1 MTLGNKLV
9 SMTVSRKAGINPLNF
24 ILKKKI
30 TVKASPMK
38 KKNCKTGK
46 KKKCLEEQWP
56 YYAGKHTAHEINVL
70 MSTRPGARGGR
81 EGGEETSMRRKRGER
96 KRQGS
101 GLRMN

>member
-46 KKKCLEEQWP
+46 KKKSVW
-56 YYAGKHTAHEINVL
+56 K
-70 MSTRPGARGGR
+70 S
-81 EGGEETSMRRKRGER
+81 
-96 KRQGS
+96 S
-101 GLRMN
+101 GLITLASIQPMRSMF

>member
-46 KKKCLEEQWP
+46 KK
-56 YYAGKHTAHEINVL
+56 NVF
-70 MSTRPGARGGR
+70 GR
-81 EGGEETSMRRKRGER
+81 AVAL
-96 KRQGS
+96 
-101 GLRMN
+101 LRWQAYSP